1 MDQFKQFKPPQLET
15 FNPVDTVTGQ
25 IANSASEMSIP
36 KDWRIHQ
43 SFFANRN
50 DVHLM
55 KGQKINRTAVFGSA
69 YTAASTD
76 YLIGITSLVLA
87 PTIGLP
93 RPKLVGPGK
102 TLRVKDEVGG
112 AATTTITVRSQGEE
126 TIDGSAT
133 STITTNYGARAYYTD
148 GTNWFTY

>member
-1 MDQFKQFKPPQLET
+1 MEPHKQFQYRRDTKGQDFVSAPNT
-15 FNPVDTVTGQ
+15 VRTDKDFIVKNFFIVDNTDAYFGKGQ
-25 IANSASEMSIP
+25 I
-36 KDWRIHQ
+36 
-43 SFFANRN
+43 F
-50 DVHLM
+50 
-55 KGQKINRTAVFGSA
+55 NRTAFSGSV
-69 YTAASTD
+69 YTSSSSD

-126 TIDGSAT
+126 LIDGSAT